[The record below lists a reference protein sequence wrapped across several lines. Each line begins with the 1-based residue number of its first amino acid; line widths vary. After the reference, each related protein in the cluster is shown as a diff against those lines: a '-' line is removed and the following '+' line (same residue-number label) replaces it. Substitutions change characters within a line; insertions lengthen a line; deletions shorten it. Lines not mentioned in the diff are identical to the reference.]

1 MKPMS
6 TAATTTEAGSVVVKE
21 LPAQDYLGQRFT
33 SELTAIGHDVQAAF
47 GRLYGRITE
56 AGSTPSGPPFLIA
69 SPPAA
74 GAMEVEVGAPCV
86 PVPEPAPGLH
96 SGHFDAGRAAVL
108 LYRGPYEG
116 IGRAYEDVFAW
127 IGRNGFTPAGA
138 AREVYLNGPAEA
150 QTPNDYLTEV
160 VVPVR

>member
-1 MKPMS
+1 MS
-6 TAATTTEAGSVVVKE
+6 TATKPTEAGSVVVKD
-21 LPAQDYLGQRFT
+21 LPPQDYLGQRFT
-33 SELTAIGHDVQAAF
+33 SKLTAIGPDVQAAF
-47 GRLYGRITE
+47 GRLYGRITD

-69 SPPAA
+69 SQPLA
-74 GAMEVEVGAPCV
+74 GAMEVEVGAPCD

-116 IGRAYEDVFAW
+116 ISQAYEEVFEW

-150 QTPNDYLTEV
+150 QTPSDYLTEV
-160 VVPVR
+160 VVPLR